1 MGCGGGRCVNQ
12 STNVRF
18 TTSIGYAGG
27 RPVEAGGGGGGVE
40 DLQLLKFIV
49 GKAEFLWHG
58 GGEWEGVTAPEV
70 AAVSLRQAL
79 QFFIPQGEMV

>member
-1 MGCGGGRCVNQ
+1 MGCEGGRRVNQ
-12 STNVRF
+12 STSFRF
-18 TTSIGYAGG
+18 TKSIGDTGG
-27 RPVEAGGGGGGVE
+27 RPVEAGGGGGVE

-79 QFFIPQGEMV
+79 Q